1 MVDWDAILIG
11 PVDGIFGEPATYFPA
26 TGGSWAITGI
36 FDEAYV
42 EVALAGGMGVTSAR
56 PVIGVQLS
64 QFLFYIPQQG
74 DTLTIA
80 RTGET
85 FIVKEVRDD
94 GHGAAQLLLNL
105 DS

>member
-1 MVDWDAILIG
+1 
-11 PVDGIFGEPATYFPA
+11 
-26 TGGSWAITGI
+26 
-36 FDEAYV
+36 
-42 EVALAGGMGVTSAR
+42 
-56 PVIGVQLS
+56 VQLS